1 MLGVV
6 DQDYQVISD
15 VTKNTA
21 LENFRNYR
29 EERNGAVVFN
39 LIFFF
44 FLSPQLTD
52 LLNSLVSEAAIWQFL
67 SKV

>member
-29 EERNGAVVFN
+29 EERNGAVVDQ
-39 LIFFF
+39 LDL
-44 FLSPQLTD
+44 FLLSCIQVQC
-52 LLNSLVSEAAIWQFL
+52 LLASNHQVPAHN
-67 SKV
+67 

>member
-29 EERNGAVVFN
+29 EERNGAAVFN
-39 LIFFF
+39 LIFFC
-44 FLSPQLTD
+44 FL
-52 LLNSLVSEAAIWQFL
+52 VYKFVYIY
-67 SKV
+67 